1 VGKSFR
7 ESLLALTR
15 ILCVI
20 ALLPIINTPL
30 FACSCVPER
39 PVCEAY
45 QSADAVFLGEVP
57 WRPMNLLSLLLGT
70 TASLRVIEVFKG
82 ELGEEVT
89 LQMNFAFPGGC
100 SYSFRVGERY
110 LVYAYQR
117 DGHFGT
123 SICSRTRPIQKAEDD
138 LDFLRRAKDGLAQGK
153 IFGLVTREHTDYYSP
168 NPTQPVA
175 GALVGLQPLAE
186 DSKLVCRAADDKGH
200 YEFSNLPPGKYELFA
215 DRKLRAYPESER
227 EKRIYQVTLSKGGC
241 ARVVWTVQA
250 PAPQ

>member
-1 VGKSFR
+1 MGKLFR
-7 ESLLALTR
+7 ESLRDLTR

-20 ALLPIINTPL
+20 ALLPSMNPPL

-57 WRPMNLLSLLLGT
+57 WRPMNLLSRLLGT

-89 LQMNFAFPGGC
+89 LRMNFVFPGGC
-100 SYSFRVGERY
+100 SYSFRLGEQY

-123 SICSRTRPIQKAEDD
+123 SICNRTRPIEKAEDD
-138 LDFLRRAKDGLAQGK
+138 LDFLRRTQDGLVQGE
-153 IFGLVTREHTDYYSP
+153 IFGLVTREHTDYYNP

-175 GALVGLQPLAE
+175 GALVGLQPMAE
-186 DSKLVCRAADDKGH
+186 DSKLICRAADDQGH
-200 YEFSNLPPGKYELFA
+200 YEFSNLPPGEYELFA
-215 DRKLRAYPESER
+215 DANLDAYPESNM
-227 EKRIYQVTLSKGGC
+227 EKRIHHVSLSKGGC

-250 PAPQ
+250 PASK